1 MSSFYNPLISQQVL
15 DATLVSTELFLML
28 FYHQTELEQSMP
40 QAGHS
45 QKSCQ
50 GDLFDIPPFLPGL
63 LFPELILGPSHHPAG
78 RIFKY
83 RVLG

>member
-1 MSSFYNPLISQQVL
+1 
-15 DATLVSTELFLML
+15 
-28 FYHQTELEQSMP
+28 MP

-50 GDLFDIPPFLPGL
+50 GDLLDIPSFLPGL

-78 RIFKY
+78 RIFIGVVNKPLKSQEE
-83 RVLG
+83 RVRLKKKLE